1 MDQMNEKLKTISEHA
16 YWFLFH
22 RDELLMKETAD
33 GLILPS
39 QEDLSD
45 LPYLSAKHAQY
56 IGSLD
61 SNACFAATIS
71 SEDVPPGFALQ
82 KLRGVY
88 GLVDDDAFRLAFR
101 SYHVRT
107 WLKNNRFCGACG
119 QATQPMTEE
128 LAVRC
133 PQCGHIAY
141 PRISPAIIVA
151 VTKGDEILLAHSN
164 RLPPGRYSVI
174 AGFVEPGETLEE
186 CVRRELA
193 EEVGIEVTD
202 IRYFGNQPW
211 PFPDSLMVA
220 FTATAVSSEI
230 TIDNNEILDAGWY
243 SPHNLPPNL
252 PGQESIAR
260 RLIDA
265 YLAKFS

>member
-1 MDQMNEKLKTISEHA
+1 MEQNNAKRKTTPEHA
-16 YWFLFH
+16 YWFLFYK
-22 RDELLMKETAD
+22 DELLLKETSD
-33 GLILPS
+33 GPVLPS
-39 QEDLSD
+39 LQDLNV
-45 LPYLSAKHAQY
+45 LPYLTAKHAQY
-56 IGSLD
+56 VGSLD
-61 SNACFAATIS
+61 STACFAAHIA
-71 SEDVPPGFALQ
+71 SEDVPPGFSLQ

-88 GLVDDDAFRLAFR
+88 GLVDDESFRLAFR
-101 SYHVRT
+101 AYHIRT
-107 WLKNNRFCGACG
+107 WLKNNRFCGSCG
-119 QATQPMTEE
+119 QATQPVTEE

-151 VTKGDEILLAHSN
+151 VTKGEEILLAHSN
-164 RLPPGRYSVI
+164 RFPQGRYSVI

-193 EEVGIEVTD
+193 EEVGVEVTD

-230 TIDNNEILDAGWY
+230 TIDNKEILDAGWY

-265 YLAKFS
+265 YLTKFK

>member
-1 MDQMNEKLKTISEHA
+1 MEQNNAKRKTTPEHA
-16 YWFLFH
+16 YWFLFYK
-22 RDELLMKETAD
+22 DELLLKETSD
-33 GLILPS
+33 GPVLPS
-39 QEDLSD
+39 LQDLNV
-45 LPYLSAKHAQY
+45 LPYLTAKHAQY
-56 IGSLD
+56 VGSLD
-61 SNACFAATIS
+61 STACFAAHIA
-71 SEDVPPGFALQ
+71 SEDVPPGFSLQ

-88 GLVDDDAFRLAFR
+88 GLVDDEAFRLAFR
-101 SYHVRT
+101 AYHIRT
-107 WLKNNRFCGACG
+107 WLKNNRFCGSCG
-119 QATQPMTEE
+119 QATQPVTEE

-151 VTKGDEILLAHSN
+151 VTNGEEILLAHSN
-164 RLPPGRYSVI
+164 RFPQGRYSVI

-193 EEVGIEVTD
+193 EEVGVEVTD

-230 TIDNNEILDAGWY
+230 TIDNKEILDAGWY

>member
-1 MDQMNEKLKTISEHA
+1 MEQNNAKRKTTPEHA
-16 YWFLFH
+16 YWFLFYK
-22 RDELLMKETAD
+22 DELLLKETSD
-33 GLILPS
+33 GPVLPS
-39 QEDLSD
+39 LQDLNV
-45 LPYLSAKHAQY
+45 LPYLTAKHAQY
-56 IGSLD
+56 VGSLD
-61 SNACFAATIS
+61 STACFAAHIA
-71 SEDVPPGFALQ
+71 SEDVPPGFSLQ

-88 GLVDDDAFRLAFR
+88 GLVDDEAFRLAFR
-101 SYHVRT
+101 AYHIRT
-107 WLKNNRFCGACG
+107 WLKNNRFCGSCG
-119 QATQPMTEE
+119 QATQPVTEA

-133 PQCGHIAY
+133 PQCGHIAN

-151 VTKGDEILLAHSN
+151 DTKGEEILLAHSN
-164 RLPPGRYSVI
+164 RFPQGRYSVI

-193 EEVGIEVTD
+193 EEVGVEVTD

-230 TIDNNEILDAGWY
+230 TIDNKEILDAGWY

>member
-1 MDQMNEKLKTISEHA
+1 MNV
-16 YWFLFH
+16 
-22 RDELLMKETAD
+22 
-33 GLILPS
+33 
-39 QEDLSD
+39 
-45 LPYLSAKHAQY
+45 LPYLTAKHAQY

-61 SNACFAATIS
+61 STACFAATIA

-101 SYHVRT
+101 AYHVRT
-107 WLKNNRFCGACG
+107 WLKNNRFCGHCG
-119 QATQPMTEE
+119 QATQPLTEE

-151 VTKGDEILLAHSN
+151 VTKGEEILLAHSN

-230 TIDNNEILDAGWY
+230 TIDNKEILDAGWY

-265 YLAKFS
+265 YLAKFK

>member
-1 MDQMNEKLKTISEHA
+1 MEQNNLKRKTISEHA

-22 RDELLMKETAD
+22 KDELLLKETSD
-33 GLILPS
+33 GPVLPS
-39 QEDLSD
+39 MQDLD
-45 LPYLSAKHAQY
+45 VFPYLTAKHAQSV
-56 IGSLD
+56 GSLETT
-61 SNACFAATIS
+61 ACFAANIA
-71 SEDVPPGFALQ
+71 SEDVPPGFVLQ

-88 GLVDDDAFRLAFR
+88 GLVEDDAFRLAFR
-101 SYHVRT
+101 TYHIRN
-107 WLKNNRFCGACG
+107 WLKNNRFCGSCG
-119 QATQPMTEE
+119 QATQPVTEE

-151 VTKGDEILLAHSN
+151 VTKGEEILLAHSN
-164 RLPPGRYSVI
+164 RFPKGRYSVI

-193 EEVGIEVTD
+193 EEVGVEVTD

-230 TIDNNEILDAGWY
+230 TIDNKEILDAGWY

-265 YLAKFS
+265 YLANFA